1 MRLIGR
7 RSFSL
12 LLAGLFV
19 APAMPAFA
27 SGDEDVQPGDV
38 KQTTVLVFGDSMAD
52 GLWGGMTRALSRDNS
67 LKLLRR
73 GKNGTGL
80 ARPDVYDWPAAL
92 PAMLEQEPP
101 AVAVVSFGL
110 NDRQDSFFEGR
121 RQFYYKTDAW
131 RQTYVERIEAILKP
145 LAEKKIKT
153 YWVGLP
159 IMRDPKVSKDAE
171 YLNAIFAEVVPKHGA
186 TFFPLWDLSVDE
198 NHEYTSH
205 GRGSDGRLRPFRN
218 DDGMHFTMGGYD
230 ILARELL
237 KTLSVQ
243 QLARVG
249 N

>member
-1 MRLIGR
+1 MLLFSRRNLVLLI
-7 RSFSL
+7 
-12 LLAGLFV
+12 AGLFIAS
-19 APAMPAFA
+19 APPAFA
-27 SGDEDVQPGDV
+27 SGDGDAVPGDT

-52 GLWGGMTRALSRDNS
+52 GLWGGLTRALVRDNS
-67 LKLLRR
+67 IKLLRR

-92 PAMLEQEPP
+92 PQMLEQEPP
-101 AVAVVSFGL
+101 SVAIVSFGL

-121 RQFYYKTDAW
+121 RQHYYKTDAW
-131 RQTYVERIEAILKP
+131 KQTYIERIEAILKP
-145 LAEKKIKT
+145 LADKKIKT
-153 YWVGLP
+153 IWVGLP

-171 YLNAIFAEVVPKHGA
+171 YLNALYADVVAKHGA
-186 TFFPLWDLSVDE
+186 TFFPLWELSVDE

-237 KTLSVQ
+237 KTISVQ

>member
-12 LLAGLFV
+12 LLASVFI
-19 APAMPAFA
+19 APTMPAVA
-27 SGDEDVQPGDV
+27 SGDEDVPPTDG

-67 LKLLRR
+67 FKLLRR

-80 ARPDVYDWPAAL
+80 ARPDVYDWPASL
-92 PAMLEQEPP
+92 PAMLDQEPP
-101 AVAVVSFGL
+101 TVAVVSFGL

-121 RQFYYKTDAW
+121 RQYYYKTDAW
-131 RQTYVERIEAILKP
+131 KQTYIERIEAILKP
-145 LAEKKIKT
+145 LAERKIKT

-171 YLNAIFAEVVPKHGA
+171 YLNAIFADVVPKHGA
-186 TFFPLWDLSVDE
+186 TFFPLWELSVDE

-218 DDGMHFTMGGYD
+218 EDGMHFTMGGYD